1 MKKTSYAPFSL
12 GDFVERALE
21 EDIRDGDHTTLSC
34 IPETSIGSAELIV
47 KENGV
52 LAGVEVAKQV
62 FQLYDETLELEEI
75 LHDGELVTKG
85 QIAFKIHGKERS
97 IVTVERLVLNLMQR
111 MSGISTVTH
120 EYVQLIAHTKSKVL
134 DTRKTT
140 PGMRWFEK
148 EAVKIGGGVNHRFGL
163 YDMIMI
169 KDNHAD
175 AAGSITNALNRVH
188 DYLTFKNIDLR
199 IEVEVRGFDEL
210 KEAMG
215 HGGLDRLML
224 DKFTVEDTRR
234 AVELIN
240 GEFEVESSGGI
251 TIDTI
256 KGYAEAGVDYVSVG
270 ALTHSVKSLDL
281 SLKIIK

>member
-12 GDFVERALE
+12 GNFVERALE

-224 DKFTVEDTRR
+224 DNFTVEDTRR

>member
-1 MKKTSYAPFSL
+1 LKKTSYAPFSL

-224 DKFTVEDTRR
+224 DNFTVEDTRR

>member
-111 MSGISTVTH
+111 MSGIST
-120 EYVQLIAHTKSKVL
+120 
-134 DTRKTT
+134 TT
-140 PGMRWFEK
+140 AIRE
-148 EAVKIGGGVNHRFGL
+148 
-163 YDMIMI
+163 
-169 KDNHAD
+169 
-175 AAGSITNALNRVH
+175 
-188 DYLTFKNIDLR
+188 
-199 IEVEVRGFDEL
+199 
-210 KEAMG
+210 
-215 HGGLDRLML
+215 
-224 DKFTVEDTRR
+224 
-234 AVELIN
+234 
-240 GEFEVESSGGI
+240 
-251 TIDTI
+251 
-256 KGYAEAGVDYVSVG
+256 
-270 ALTHSVKSLDL
+270 
-281 SLKIIK
+281 